1 MKIDTHIHSCYSY
14 DSAAK
19 LEDIVDYSKN
29 LGLGAIAITDHD
41 NINSIDKINKIKD
54 DELIIIHGE
63 EISSKEG
70 HIIALGIQEHIK
82 ALQTT
87 SETIDQIHVQGGV
100 AIAAHP
106 YCLYRSGMGKIVEE
120 VNIDAIE
127 TMNSRFIFGISN
139 YRAKK
144 LSDKQ
149 KIPVIGA
156 SDAHFIKGIG
166 RCYTEIPDADNVD
179 DILNHIKKGNTSA
192 YGERTPFQLIIKEVI
207 RKKGHK
213 TKPQVLE

>member
-1 MKIDTHIHSCYSY
+1 MKIDTHIHSNYSY

-19 LEDIVDYSKN
+19 LEDIIKYSKN
-29 LGLGAIAITDHD
+29 IGLKAIAITDHD
-41 NINSIDKINKIKD
+41 NINGTNKIKEMD
-54 DELIIIHGE
+54 HEDLIIIPGE
-63 EISSKEG
+63 EISSKSG
-70 HIIALGIQEHIK
+70 HVIALGIQEHIK

-87 SETIDQIHVQGGV
+87 PETIDQIHEQGGI

-144 LSDKQ
+144 LSK
-149 KIPVIGA
+149 KKNIPAIGA

-166 RCYTEIPDADNVD
+166 SCYTQIPNADNVD
-179 DILNHIKKGNTSA
+179 EILNHIKKGNSSA
-192 YGERTPFQLIIKEVI
+192 HGVRTPFQLIIKETI
-207 RKKGHK
+207 RKRGRK
-213 TKPQVLE
+213 TKPKVE